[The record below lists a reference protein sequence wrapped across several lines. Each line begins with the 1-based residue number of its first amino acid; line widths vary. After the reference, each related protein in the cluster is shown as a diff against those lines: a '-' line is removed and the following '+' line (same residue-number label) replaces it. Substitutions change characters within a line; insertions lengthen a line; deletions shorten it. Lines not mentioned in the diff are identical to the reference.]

1 MAGDQPSGPEKPWVP
16 PTQQWHA
23 PAAPPPPPVPPA
35 SPPPTGQGGR
45 NPWPFVVAA
54 LLVLLLAGVGVF
66 VLAGGEDEASAQT
79 VRFQQPTDPGP
90 DPFTRRADVRGEDRV
105 RVGSGPFGGTGSDLV
120 CDRDMLIR
128 SLRARPDRLREW
140 ARVLGIEPTAGAV
153 TRYIRRLRPVT
164 LTRDTRVTNHSFV
177 GGRAVAF
184 QAILQAGTAVLV
196 DDSGKPVVRCRCG
209 NPLLEPLPIEEAKC
223 LACPADYRPPP
234 PCSDYADCYRRYPH
248 PPPVVIYAPRR
259 RERERP
265 PEAPPPAGE
274 LENGPASASFD
285 PAAGTTSDT
294 YTLYVANFRPFTR
307 VRITLT
313 RPDGVTETYSLRTDN
328 SGNGTYT
335 FPRDN
340 NPVTGTYVARLTDG
354 DESATATTT
363 VSPSAGDPVGPTDDI
378 PEETPQG
385 EVGGGGTPPPEDAP
399 LQCDPPRSQLEF
411 ERCREQGN

>member
-1 MAGDQPSGPEKPWVP
+1 MAGAPPPGPENPWVP
-16 PTQQWHA
+16 PTR
-23 PAAPPPPPVPPA
+23 
-35 SPPPTGQGGR
+35 QGGR
-45 NPWPFVVAA
+45 NPWPLVAGVLA
-54 LLVLLLAGVGVF
+54 VLLLAGIAVF
-66 VLAGGEDEASAQT
+66 ALAGGEDEAEAQT

-120 CDRDMLIR
+120 CDRDLLIR
-128 SLRARPDRLREW
+128 SLRGQPERLREW
-140 ARVLGIEPTAGAV
+140 ARVLGLEPTAAAV

-164 LTRDTRVTNHSFV
+164 LTRDTRITNHSFA

-196 DDSGKPVVRCRCG
+196 DDSGTPVARCRCG
-209 NPLLEPLPIEEAKC
+209 NPLLEPLPLAEAKC
-223 LACPADYRPPP
+223 IACPADYTPPP

-259 RERERP
+259 PRERAPERP
-265 PEAPPPAGE
+265 PPADE

-285 PAAGTTSDT
+285 PASGTTTDT
-294 YTLYVANFRPFTR
+294 YTLYAANFRPFAT
-307 VRITLT
+307 VSFTLT
-313 RPDGVTETYSLRTDN
+313 RPDGVTERYTLRTDN
-328 SGNGTYT
+328 SGNGSFT
-335 FPRDN
+335 FPRTD
-340 NPVTGTYVARLTDG
+340 NPVTGTYVAELTDG
-354 DESATATTT
+354 EESATARTT

-378 PEETPQG
+378 PEEGPQG

-411 ERCREQGN
+411 ERCRDQGN